1 MGSARETTGAGVPV
15 GLARERLM
23 ALLDSGDARYR
34 LLPHPPEGKTEV
46 ASRLRRH
53 QLAQAAKCIVI
64 RVALDRKAR
73 RYVLAVVAG
82 DRYIDLDRVRR
93 LLGGTKALFAQR
105 SVAERLAGSESGTIV
120 PFTFDPELDLI
131 VDHGLLAHD
140 EIYFN
145 AARLDESIALNTRD
159 YLRLAQPR
167 IAIIRMAQDRS
178 GGAHETPLIA
188 APGTDAAL
196 VNGRGS

>member
-1 MGSARETTGAGVPV
+1 M
-15 GLARERLM
+15 ARERLIAM
-23 ALLDSGDARYR
+23 LDSNEARYR
-34 LLPHPPEGKTEV
+34 LLPHPPEGRTEV

-73 RYVLAVVAG
+73 QYVLAVVAG

-105 SVAERLAGSESGTIV
+105 TVAERLAGSESGTIV
-120 PFTFDPELDLI
+120 PFAFDPELALI

-145 AARLDESIALNTRD
+145 AARLDESIVLNTRD

-167 IAIIRMAQDRS
+167 IEFIRLAEGRS
-178 GGAHETPLIA
+178 GDAHEAPMIA
-188 APGTDAAL
+188 APDTAAASAL
-196 VNGRGS
+196 TVRRWA